1 MKVTTF
7 FLLFGPDSY
16 FWKLR
21 DTTVDCLVNDF
32 VWKDLLEQLTADWR
46 DFTLYVCLYYFAY
59 PQLIYFIVQATV
71 LLNANIAFLAIQSID
86 QPAEGHRSYTQIGSY
101 FSIVTSIGAIALGLL
116 LVKIHNIPLDV
127 RRIFG

>member
-1 MKVTTF
+1 MF
-7 FLLFGPDSY
+7 ILFCISSTY
-16 FWKLR
+16 LFYR
-21 DTTVDCLVNDF
+21 
-32 VWKDLLEQLTADWR
+32 
-46 DFTLYVCLYYFAY
+46 
-59 PQLIYFIVQATV
+59 QATV